1 MRRRVWTVSAALL
14 LVLALVPRPVAAA
27 SQARVNMD
35 SKTRSGFA
43 ALWEAVLT
51 VLSPHGIFGSLGAG
65 MDPGGNAVPPTNGA
79 PGTGARPARPAH
91 PDNDLGPGMDP
102 LG

>member
-1 MRRRVWTVSAALL
+1 MRRRVWIVFVALL
-14 LVLALVPRPVAAA
+14 LVLNLVPRQAAAA
-27 SQARVNMD
+27 SQTQVRTEP
-35 SKTRSGFA
+35 KTRSGFVVF
-43 ALWEAVLT
+43 WEAVLG
-51 VLSPHGIFGSLGAG
+51 VLSPQGST
-65 MDPGGNAVPPTNGA
+65 PPTNGA